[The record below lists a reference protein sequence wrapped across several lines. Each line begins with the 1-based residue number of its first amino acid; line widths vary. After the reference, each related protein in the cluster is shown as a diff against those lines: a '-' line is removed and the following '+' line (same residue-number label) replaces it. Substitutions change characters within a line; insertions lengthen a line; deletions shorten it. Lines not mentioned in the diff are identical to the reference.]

1 MEAAKEELASAET
14 LPAQLPQDVK
24 TEENPL
30 SVSEVKQVTF
40 LFMVALNVCFLYVV
54 NFKNRP
60 S

>member
-1 MEAAKEELASAET
+1 MEVAKAELASAET

-24 TEENPL
+24 MEEPPL

-40 LFMVALNVCFLYVV
+40 LLTIVLNVCFLYVV
-54 NFKNRP
+54 SFKNRP